1 MSTTGTRSGGHN
13 KEGAASNSGHCRQVF
28 FFSVEMVF
36 SEYGFTSRG
45 QELGSVFGAAMCS
58 MQARKCYIDH

>member
-1 MSTTGTRSGGHN
+1 MEAIIKRGLPLTVATVDRS
-13 KEGAASNSGHCRQVF
+13 
-28 FFSVEMVF
+28 FSVEMVF

-58 MQARKCYIDH
+58 MQARKCYIDY

>member
-1 MSTTGTRSGGHN
+1 MEAIIKRELPLTVATVDR
-13 KEGAASNSGHCRQVF
+13 